1 MKVEIK
7 DYGSIGV
14 PRLLNLKVIKLAYED
29 LINDK
34 YLDGEVLYE
43 GVSEE
48 IPTDIAKLHYY
59 KLTLGNS
66 TVYYV
71 IKN

>member
-14 PRLLNLKVIKLAYED
+14 PRLLNLKVIKVAYED

-48 IPTDIAKLHYY
+48 IPTDMR
-59 KLTLGNS
+59 
-66 TVYYV
+66 V
-71 IKN
+71 